1 MTSKYGFLFGL
12 LLIFLTGQN
21 DTVIAQ
27 PATFELS
34 AEGEAIAVLEE
45 GFDYMGFSA
54 NSDYLAWYD
63 LTLKAIYVY
72 DLKTDDLQLI
82 ELREGRGPGEF
93 AQILDLKL
101 YGDKVYF
108 LDFGNNKVVEIDI
121 KSHKKK
127 DIPLRGGQYIQMAV
141 DGQHIYLL
149 DLLSPDDI
157 IVAYDIESEK
167 KTHFDFINDDNIG
180 ELKGS
185 FQRMGLFAQINNRL
199 MLVLKQSPNIFVF
212 DSDQYTFQSK
222 LIMDVTEA
230 KRELVTDRED
240 GGKMIRIPEPDIVLN
255 GALTHSEKPGSLF
268 ILAEGKSKK
277 RTYNKNILYEFDLA
291 TEEFINE
298 YPMQFDADEGTMNDR
313 YVFTYSAE
321 DYTLYRYPIKVNN

>member
-1 MTSKYGFLFGL
+1 MTSKYGFIFAA
-12 LLIFLTGQN
+12 LLIFLTGLN
-21 DTVIAQ
+21 NTVIAQ
-27 PATFELS
+27 TPTFELS
-34 AEGEAIAVLEE
+34 AEGEAVTVLEE
-45 GFDYMGFSA
+45 GFNYMGFSA

-63 LTLKAIYVY
+63 NTLKIINIL
-72 DLKTDDLQLI
+72 DLKTDDMQLI

-93 AQILDLKL
+93 TQILDFKL
-101 YGDKVYF
+101 FGDKVYF
-108 LDFGNNKVVEIDI
+108 LDFGNNKVVEVDI

-127 DIPLRGGQYIQMAV
+127 DIPLRGGQYIQMAI

-149 DLLSPDDI
+149 DLLSPNDI
-157 IVAYDIESEK
+157 IVAYNIDSEK
-167 KTHFDFINDDNIG
+167 KTRFDFINDDNIG

-185 FQRMGLFAQINNRL
+185 FQRMGLFAQIDNRL
-199 MLVLKQSPNIFVF
+199 MLVLKQSPNILVF
-212 DSDQYTFQSK
+212 DPNQHIFHSK

-230 KRELVTDRED
+230 KREQVTDRED

-255 GALTHSEKPGSLF
+255 SALTHSDKPGSLF
-268 ILAEGKSKK
+268 ILAEGKSKI
-277 RTYNKNILYEFDLA
+277 RTYNKNVLYEFDLA

-298 YPMQFDADEGTMNDR
+298 YPMQFDADEGAMNDR